1 MFSQKRAS
9 ILAPPLIKYCPDA
22 TRILHRPLEECNG
35 VNFTHFPGA
44 SVVHVNGRGS
54 SGRQGSEGQAPP
66 PMLLNFGRRTMGIGM
81 GSGREHHR
89 THTTPHISRSTTM
102 IAPLVMVPPVRI
114 RGSDGEDPGNL
125 CRQMTLPAAR
135 CGERHCIRAPLDL
148 HTLYF

>member
-1 MFSQKRAS
+1 MALTPRIFPS
-9 ILAPPLIKYCPDA
+9 PL
-22 TRILHRPLEECNG
+22 L
-35 VNFTHFPGA
+35 FTSTVEDHPTGM
-44 SVVHVNGRGS
+44 GDK
-54 SGRQGSEGQAPP
+54 GQAPP